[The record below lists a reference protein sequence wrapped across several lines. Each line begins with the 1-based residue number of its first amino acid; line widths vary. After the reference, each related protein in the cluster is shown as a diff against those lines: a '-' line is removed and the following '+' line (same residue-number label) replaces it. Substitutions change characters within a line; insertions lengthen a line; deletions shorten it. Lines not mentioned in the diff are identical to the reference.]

1 MSSSV
6 TDELLLTT
14 FGSLSWKGWLSL
26 AFTGAAFIVMIFD
39 WVGPE

>member
-1 MSSSV
+1 MSSAV

-14 FGSLSWKGWLSL
+14 FGSLSWRGWLSL
-26 AFTGAAFIVMIFD
+26 AFTAAAFITMIFD